1 MYNRVLK
8 VSNYDTATP
17 LLPHD
22 LIVRSYMAWKFGNNI
37 PFDEDHSKIRNRD
50 HNVDCIRY
58 FYPSPDSFK
67 IRSKHTLS
75 IRSTM
80 LMAHPK
86 SPDVFALLVQGSS
99 NSKPSVK
106 IYELRPRQSKSHR
119 HDLINLCTITSA
131 FAENWYTGCWSQ
143 DGSYIALVDKDDVL
157 QVVGLQDGYKDKEL
171 KEEDSLRLDCEAY
184 GIIYTT
190 DYLVVHRVDGLI
202 QFFKPDL
209 QNHFIERAHSHIV
222 TASAF
227 DHNFNF
233 LATGGSDH
241 VVNVFEVDP
250 EIVCVGSFPRLEG
263 QVSSLA
269 FSNDGVFLAWGTKD
283 SAPNPIDDM
292 ITMQSSLDQNTPGF
306 YDSEEGHAPEFFLT
320 VAGIDPYE
328 IYYQH
333 STPCSVAHVAFAPNK
348 QVLAYALDYETF
360 PKGGNASHN
369 NLIGFLLLSSES
381 TTAYSSSRLN
391 QNPTSFDSKEV
402 TLESLHL
409 NDDDIITTSQ
419 LIDVNAELSAISRR
433 TYKNSPNPE
442 SVRLTHDLA
451 SEIEHLRNIIF
462 DEVIK
467 QNVEPELNYKDGI
480 DIKKPLSEPG
490 INLKSLVYGRDVSRY
505 SIKAITAFAV
515 LTLLILVV
523 PTRYAQNSVFS
534 LSSSYILLSGVSYIN
549 DFLVYNF
556 STRLKPIRFDLTQ
569 FFDSNVV
576 ASVSEILMILGTIVL
591 SVGTT
596 FLNGMK

>member
-8 VSNYDTATP
+8 VCNYDTATP
-17 LLPHD
+17 LLPYD
-22 LIVRSYMAWKFGNNI
+22 LTVRSYMAWKFGNNI
-37 PFDEDHSKIRNRD
+37 PFDEDPSKTVFDTFTLLPIL
-50 HNVDCIRY
+50 
-58 FYPSPDSFK
+58 
-67 IRSKHTLS
+67 SKLGVK
-75 IRSTM
+75 STM

-99 NSKPSVK
+99 NSRPSVK
-106 IYELRPRQSKSHR
+106 IYELRARQSKSHR

-131 FAENWYTGCWSQ
+131 FTENWYTGCWSQ
-143 DGSYIALVDKDDVL
+143 DGNYIALVDKDDVL
-157 QVVGLQDGYKDKEL
+157 QVVGLHDGYKDREL
-171 KEEDSLRLDCEAY
+171 KEEDSVRLDCEAY

-209 QNHFIERAHSHIV
+209 QKHVIERAHSHIV

-306 YDSEEGHAPEFFLT
+306 YDSEEAHSPEFFLT

-360 PKGGNASHN
+360 PKGGNTSHT
-369 NLIGFLLLSSES
+369 NLIGFLLLYSES
-381 TTAYSSSRLN
+381 ATAYSSSRLN

-409 NDDDIITTSQ
+409 SDDDIITTSQ
-419 LIDVNAELSAISRR
+419 LIDVNAELSAISRK

-451 SEIEHLRNIIF
+451 SEIEHLRNINF
-462 DEVIK
+462 EEAIK
-467 QNVEPELNYKDGI
+467 PNVEPELNYKDGI
-480 DIKKPLSEPG
+480 DIKKPLSESG

-505 SIKAITAFAV
+505 SIKAITAFGV
-515 LTLLILVV
+515 LALLILAV

-534 LSSSYILLSGVSYIN
+534 LSSSYILLSGIKTDMRLILFVGVSYIN

-569 FFDSNVV
+569 FFDSNVA

-596 FLNGMK
+596 FFNGMK